1 MRVLTKNL
9 VTFKRWIGF
18 KDEKFQY
25 YGGSLKMQFL
35 GEGGKGGVTKKQY
48 IGGLPGK
55 GPWTVCRFKRVLGRQ
70 LIPQCTL

>member
-35 GEGGKGGVTKKQY
+35 GEGG
-48 IGGLPGK
+48 GLPGK

>member
-9 VTFKRWIGF
+9 VTFKRWIEF

-48 IGGLPGK
+48 IGG
-55 GPWTVCRFKRVLGRQ
+55 
-70 LIPQCTL
+70 

>member
-35 GEGGKGGVTKKQY
+35 GRGVKGGSQKNNTL
-48 IGGLPGK
+48 GDCLERGLGQFVDLR
-55 GPWTVCRFKRVLGRQ
+55 GCLTDS
-70 LIPQCTL
+70 

>member
-35 GEGGKGGVTKKQY
+35 GEGGKGYKKTIY
-48 IGGLPGK
+48 WGIAWK
-55 GPWTVCRFKRVLGRQ
+55 GALDS
-70 LIPQCTL
+70 L

>member
-35 GEGGKGGVTKKQY
+35 GEGGKGGGSQKNN
-48 IGGLPGK
+48 ILGDCLERGLGQFVDLR
-55 GPWTVCRFKRVLGRQ
+55 GCLAGS
-70 LIPQCTL
+70 

>member
-35 GEGGKGGVTKKQY
+35 GRGVKGGHKKTIY
-48 IGGLPGK
+48 WGIAWK
-55 GPWTVCRFKRVLGRQ
+55 GALDS
-70 LIPQCTL
+70 L

>member
-35 GEGGKGGVTKKQY
+35 GEGGKGGGHKKTIY
-48 IGGLPGK
+48 WGIAWK
-55 GPWTVCRFKRVLGRQ
+55 GALDS
-70 LIPQCTL
+70 L